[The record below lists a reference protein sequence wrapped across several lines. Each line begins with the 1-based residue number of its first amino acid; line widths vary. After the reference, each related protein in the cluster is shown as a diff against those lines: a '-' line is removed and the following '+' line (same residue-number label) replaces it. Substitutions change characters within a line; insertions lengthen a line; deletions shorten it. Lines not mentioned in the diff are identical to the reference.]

1 MEKNLHKLKIDRS
14 KKGSLRRSGT
24 PWLLLIAVFF
34 LGAVLTNFGVSYFVQ
49 APVQAEPTAAEADSP
64 SGQVAPSSR
73 SLSETALDPNEPI
86 LQVSGY
92 IVPHHRIEVGSKIL
106 GKVAWVG
113 VEKSDQVTRDQ
124 LLVKLDDRDVVSQL
138 DQAKATVSTNAAR
151 LAELEAGS
159 RPEEIERAQAEL
171 ERARADLA
179 NAELEHERLS
189 GLLESGV
196 ISKQM
201 VDDAQT
207 RRDISRAGVAVSEKN
222 LELIRIG
229 PRREQIEQAKSELER
244 SRAQLRYWGTQL
256 GETEIR
262 APISGTVLERIAEVG
277 EMVSTSFAGGAV
289 VVALADLSDL
299 QVELDISQSQFHKIA
314 LENGCVMSP
323 VAYQDRTYRCE
334 IAEIAPEA
342 NRSRATIQVKVQILK
357 PDSFLRPEMDAQ
369 VTFYA
374 PGAEIEVSVSNQSSD
389 PKRSSP

>member
-1 MEKNLHKLKIDRS
+1 MERDLHKLKIDRS

-24 PWLLLIAVFF
+24 SWLLLIAVFF
-34 LGAVLTNFGVSYFVQ
+34 LGAVLANFGMSYFVQ
-49 APVQAEPTAAEADSP
+49 SPVQAEPTAAEADTP
-64 SGQVAPSSR
+64 SGEASPLSSR
-73 SLSETALDPNEPI
+73 PERTAADRNEPI

-106 GKVAWVG
+106 GKVSWVG
-113 VEKSDQVTRDQ
+113 VEKSDRVVKDQ

-138 DQAKATVSTNAAR
+138 DQARATVKTNASR

-159 RPEEIERAQAEL
+159 RPEEIERGKAEV

-179 NAELEHERLS
+179 NAELEHQRLA

-196 ISKQM
+196 ISQQM
-201 VDDAQT
+201 VDDAQA
-207 RRDISRAGVAVSEKN
+207 RRDMSRAGVGVAEKN
-222 LELIRIG
+222 LELTRIG
-229 PRREQIEQAKSELER
+229 PRVEQIEQARSELER
-244 SRAQLRYWGTQL
+244 SRAQLRYWDTQL
-256 GETEIR
+256 AETEIR

-314 LENGCVMSP
+314 MENECVMSP

-342 NRSRATIQVKVQILK
+342 NRSRATIQVKVQILE
-357 PDSFLRPEMDAQ
+357 PDNFLRPEMDAQ
-369 VTFYA
+369 VTFYP
-374 PGAEIEVSVSNQSSD
+374 PGAHLEDSGSTQSSD
-389 PKRSSP
+389 SKRSSP